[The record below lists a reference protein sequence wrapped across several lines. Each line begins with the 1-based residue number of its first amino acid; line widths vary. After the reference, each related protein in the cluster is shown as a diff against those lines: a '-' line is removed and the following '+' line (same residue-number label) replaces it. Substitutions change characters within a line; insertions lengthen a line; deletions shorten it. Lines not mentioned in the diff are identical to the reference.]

1 MKQPETKGICCGNH
15 TAPSARAVP
24 SAFPPVSHS
33 GTRHLSN
40 SLALSTQTSIYS
52 CKPRQDLGI
61 MPGNFLKLSLLASVT
76 YLQQEKQA
84 NICEALNNE
93 SPPSPLTQW
102 STKHS
107 QTTFTVPSFNI
118 SFEFWVN
125 DFSFESVDCQVTHL
139 TIRHSTYYQPRS
151 PRRKAFTHTHPIRF
165 HKVAR
170 KQSTKIVTLTA

>member
-33 GTRHLSN
+33 GTRHLPN

-61 MPGNFLKLSLLASVT
+61 LPGNFLKLSLLASVT
-76 YLQQEKQA
+76 YLQQENKL
-84 NICEALNNE
+84 CEALNNE

-170 KQSTKIVTLTA
+170 KQSTKLSH